1 VALITAVLPD
11 RAPAEALGALP
22 GFRLLGFPST
32 RDADDT
38 LSSAEVIVLDEGT
51 IELASELAQFPHVR
65 FVQSVFAGIDAILP
79 NLPAG
84 VIVCNTS
91 EGVHDVAV
99 SEWVVGS
106 ILASL
111 RGLPRHFRAQEERQW
126 ERTEDALAT
135 DLIDAEEL
143 WGKRVLIVGHG
154 AIGRAVEQ
162 RLAPFGVD
170 ILRVA
175 RHVRPGVRSPGQ
187 LSALLPQSHIVVLA
201 LPLTD
206 ETRGMVDKHFLA
218 AMPDG
223 ALLVNAARGGLVE
236 QDALLAELSR
246 GRIRAALDVTVPE
259 PLPAESP
266 LWSAPN
272 CLITPHVAGVTRQ
285 WAARAYKFVGDQ
297 LRRYQADEPLR
308 NVRSSY

>member
-1 VALITAVLPD
+1 MTN
-11 RAPAEALGALP
+11 
-22 GFRLLGFPST
+22 
-32 RDADDT
+32 
-38 LSSAEVIVLDEGT
+38 AEVIVLDEGT
-51 IELASELAQFPHVR
+51 VDLVSELTQFPHLR
-65 FVQSVFAGIDAILP
+65 FVQSVFAGVDAILP

-84 VIVCNTS
+84 ATLCNTS

-99 SEWVVGS
+99 SEWVVGV

-111 RGLPRHFRAQEERQW
+111 RGLARHFRAQGERQW

-135 DLIDAEEL
+135 ELIHAEEL
-143 WGKRVLIVGHG
+143 SGKRALIVGHG

-175 RHVRPGVRSPGQ
+175 KHVRPGVRSSAE
-187 LSALLPQSHIVVLA
+187 LSTMLPKSNIVVLT

-206 ETRGMVDKHFLA
+206 ETQGMVGKRFLA

-223 ALLVNAARGGLVE
+223 ALLVNAARGGLVVQE
-236 QDALLAELSR
+236 ALLAELSS
-246 GRIRAALDVTVPE
+246 GRIRAAVDATEPE
-259 PLPAESP
+259 PLPADSP

>member
-1 VALITAVLPD
+1 LITAVLPD
-11 RAPAEALGALP
+11 RVPAEALGALP
-22 GFRLLGFPST
+22 GFRLLGFPSA
-32 RDADDT
+32 RDTGDM
-38 LSSAEVIVLDEGT
+38 SNAEVIVLDEGT
-51 IELASELAQFPHVR
+51 VELIPELARFPDLR
-65 FVQSVFAGIDAILP
+65 FVQSVFAGVDAILP
-79 NLPAG
+79 NLPVG
-84 VIVCNTS
+84 VTLCNTS

-99 SEWVVGS
+99 SEWVVGM

-111 RGLPRHFRAQEERQW
+111 RSLPRHFRAQEEHQW

-143 WGKRVLIVGHG
+143 SGKRVLIVGHG
-154 AIGRAVEQ
+154 TIGRAVEQ
-162 RLAPFGVD
+162 RLTPFGVD

-175 RHVRPGVRSPGQ
+175 RRVRPGVRSSAE
-187 LSALLPQSHIVVLA
+187 LSALLPQSNIVVLT
-201 LPLTD
+201 LPLTG
-206 ETRGMVDKHFLA
+206 ETRGIVDRHFLA

-223 ALLVNAARGGLVE
+223 ALLINAARGGLVVQE
-236 QDALLAELSR
+236 ALLAELSR
-246 GRIRAALDVTVPE
+246 GRIRAAVDVTEPE

-285 WAARAYKFVGDQ
+285 WVARAYKFVGDQ